1 MTPTSVIVEFD
12 SHITKLVS
20 SCMPKLYQI
29 NRVKNSFY
37 HKTLLLNI
45 SALVISKLL
54 YFSTVWANT
63 SDKNIKRL
71 QAIQN
76 FACKIVT
83 NTKKYDLLRLPYGQL
98 NWLLLKK
105 QSTEIQSWLISV
117 WTTSSPAPIWVINL
131 SRDLSYMIV
140 ALAAT
145 TSLTYHYLGLP
156 RGREHFITGL
166 YVKIWNNLD
175 SELKNVQ
182 SLRFKKKLKAN
193 LSDSYNEIEH
203 ALHVTIWIT
212 WFYLSFFYI

>member
-1 MTPTSVIVEFD
+1 
-12 SHITKLVS
+12 
-20 SCMPKLYQI
+20 MPKLYQI

-117 WTTSSPAPIWVINL
+117 WTISSPPIWVINL
-131 SRDLSYMIV
+131 SLDLSYMIV
-140 ALAAT
+140 ALAAA

-193 LSDSYNEIEH
+193 LSDSCNEIEH

-212 WFYLSFFYI
+212 LLIYLSFFYI

>member
-1 MTPTSVIVEFD
+1 
-12 SHITKLVS
+12 
-20 SCMPKLYQI
+20 MPKLYQI

-98 NWLLLKK
+98 NWLPLKK
-105 QSTEIQSWLISV
+105 QSTEIQS
-117 WTTSSPAPIWVINL
+117 
-131 SRDLSYMIV
+131 
-140 ALAAT
+140 
-145 TSLTYHYLGLP
+145 
-156 RGREHFITGL
+156 
-166 YVKIWNNLD
+166 
-175 SELKNVQ
+175 
-182 SLRFKKKLKAN
+182 
-193 LSDSYNEIEH
+193 
-203 ALHVTIWIT
+203 
-212 WFYLSFFYI
+212 

>member
-1 MTPTSVIVEFD
+1 
-12 SHITKLVS
+12 
-20 SCMPKLYQI
+20 MPKLYQI

-98 NWLLLKK
+98 NWLPLKK
-105 QSTEIQSWLISV
+105 QLEYRDTVMTYKCLNNLEPTYLSNKFVTRSELHDRRTRSNNLLNIPLFR
-117 WTTSSPAPIWVINL
+117 TTSGQRTFHYWAVCQ
-131 SRDLSYMIV
+131 DLEQF
-140 ALAAT
+140 
-145 TSLTYHYLGLP
+145 G
-156 RGREHFITGL
+156 
-166 YVKIWNNLD
+166 
-175 SELKNVQ
+175 Q
-182 SLRFKKKLKAN
+182 
-193 LSDSYNEIEH
+193 
-203 ALHVTIWIT
+203 
-212 WFYLSFFYI
+212 

>member
-1 MTPTSVIVEFD
+1 
-12 SHITKLVS
+12 
-20 SCMPKLYQI
+20 MPKLYQI
-29 NRVKNSFY
+29 NRIKNSFY

-117 WTTSSPAPIWVINL
+117 WTTSSPAPIWVMNL

-193 LSDSYNEIEH
+193 LSDSCNEIEH

-212 WFYLSFFYI
+212 LFYLSFFYI

>member
-1 MTPTSVIVEFD
+1 
-12 SHITKLVS
+12 
-20 SCMPKLYQI
+20 MPKLYQI
-29 NRVKNSFY
+29 NRIKNSFY

-193 LSDSYNEIEH
+193 LSDSCNEIEH

-212 WFYLSFFYI
+212 LLIYLSFFYI